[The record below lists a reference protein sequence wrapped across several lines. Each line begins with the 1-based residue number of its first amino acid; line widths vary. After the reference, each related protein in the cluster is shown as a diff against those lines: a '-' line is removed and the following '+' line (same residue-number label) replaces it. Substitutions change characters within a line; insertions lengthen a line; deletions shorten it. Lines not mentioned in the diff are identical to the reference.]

1 MSEKLTDDILMTCH
15 YPDLV
20 SASDRLKLYSDLG
33 RETYQCGIST
43 LVPQTSFHVETR
55 PITKC
60 WLFSQ
65 AMNKCPKGDVL
76 MY

>member
-1 MSEKLTDDILMTCH
+1 MN
-15 YPDLV
+15 
-20 SASDRLKLYSDLG
+20 
-33 RETYQCGIST
+33 QCGISA